1 MYQRG
6 VKNTLRAG
14 SIIFGASAIF
24 LLIAPGLFLELL
36 KLPTSDELI
45 WAMRMIGITLV
56 ALSGN
61 MWQNS
66 KLTNAA
72 RIKFVGRVMF
82 LSALALGL
90 LTIFIPAELAP
101 FTIFYA
107 VIGLGF
113 ALSYLI
119 NLIRK

>member
-1 MYQRG
+1 LAPLQ
-6 VKNTLRAG
+6 
-14 SIIFGASAIF
+14 F
-24 LLIAPGLFLELL
+24 APGLFLELL

-72 RIKFVGRVMF
+72 RIKFVAQVMF